1 MFGSRGVC
9 SSSLLNPLPLVE
21 VRLVPTLLRE
31 LVEVALDPEV
41 EAQLAFQPVPVGGG
55 GGAAAAAFW
64 FLYKDLAVNFLGSG
78 LTFMW
83 GRWAGAFTAERAV
96 A

>member
-41 EAQLAFQPVPVGGG
+41 EAQLAFHPVPAGG

-64 FLYKDLAVNFLGSG
+64 FLWMDLAVSFLGSG
-78 LTFMW
+78 LTLM
-83 GRWAGAFTAERAV
+83 
-96 A
+96 